1 MEENQDLVEQLQ
13 YLNETKGLI
22 KQAIIN
28 KRTNNRR

>member
-1 MEENQDLVEQLQ
+1 MEEQQDLVEQLE

-28 KRTNNRR
+28 KRTKY